1 MINYLFDIDGTL
13 TPPRQPMQKDF
24 KKFFAEWVAAKRKTK
39 DKVFFVTGSD
49 RGKTVEQ
56 VGLALWRFVDGSYQ
70 NCGNQLYKK
79 GKLIKQSKWK
89 MSAYLR
95 LDVLFLLEK
104 SPFYGQAENNI
115 DERTGM
121 VNISAIGRS
130 ATVKQ
135 RQIYYQ
141 YDQNVGERKRIV
153 EELSSMYPRLEFS
166 IGGEISIDI
175 YPKGKDKSQ
184 ALKDMAGQTTFFGD
198 KCENGND
205 RQIAKKSNKYYNVT
219 EWQETYKILKRGEV

>member
-1 MINYLFDIDGTL
+1 
-13 TPPRQPMQKDF
+13 
-24 KKFFAEWVAAKRKTK
+24 
-39 DKVFFVTGSD
+39 
-49 RGKTVEQ
+49 
-56 VGLALWRFVDGSYQ
+56 
-70 NCGNQLYKK
+70 
-79 GKLIKQSKWK
+79 
-89 MSAYLR
+89 
-95 LDVLFLLEK
+95 LDVLVLLEK

-121 VNISAIGRS
+121 INISAIGRS
-130 ATVKQ
+130 ATVNQ

-184 ALKDMAGQTTFFGD
+184 ALKDMEGETIFFGD
-198 KCENGND
+198 KCESGND
-205 RQIAKKSNKYYNVT
+205 YLIAKKSNKYYNVDSW
-219 EWQETYKILKRGEV
+219 EKTYEILNKML